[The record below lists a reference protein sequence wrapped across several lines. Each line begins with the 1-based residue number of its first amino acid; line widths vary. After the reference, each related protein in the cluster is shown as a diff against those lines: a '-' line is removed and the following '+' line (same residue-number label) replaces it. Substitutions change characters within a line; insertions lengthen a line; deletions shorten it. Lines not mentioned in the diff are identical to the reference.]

1 MIFLR
6 SRSQIITEFTYGR
19 MAPTYRY
26 LALVFEEHDSYI
38 GKLVSKLYFN
48 FNSNDFALFT
58 IYSFPRNE
66 RNFRKEKEKVNCIQ
80 HHISS
85 KFSESF

>member
-26 LALVFEEHDSYI
+26 LALVFEEPDSYI

-48 FNSNDFALFT
+48 
-58 IYSFPRNE
+58 
-66 RNFRKEKEKVNCIQ
+66 
-80 HHISS
+80 
-85 KFSESF
+85 